1 MKKFQKHIRDIFE
14 MLEQLIA
21 KNDLYGFVTCL
32 SNEIKNLC
40 CRLGK
45 TGAMDKKL
53 ERALKQDLLVKL
65 KKECET
71 CCEKRLTD
79 EALYAAIEYQALLG
93 GKWIGL
99 SPK

>member
-1 MKKFQKHIRDIFE
+1 MKLQAIHNKVKTDQKDFMKKFQKHIRDIFE

-53 ERALKQDLLVKL
+53 ERALK
-65 KKECET
+65 
-71 CCEKRLTD
+71 
-79 EALYAAIEYQALLG
+79 
-93 GKWIGL
+93 
-99 SPK
+99 